1 MFEYKKYLVFC
12 AVFFFLYNVFFT
24 ELDVEAAEIET
35 FGNAIMQ
42 ETEVINDSLDGD
54 MADTEN
60 NKTFHENNDTSEN
73 VVTEDMLD
81 TENITVSGN
90 NSGVLSNGSSTFV
103 DNYTTNYTTND
114 TVSGNSSVG
123 SPATIIPP
131 TVVNNYA
138 TYNTTLPEE
147 EKQTFLEKPF
157 EEYTV
162 AEGYLF
168 LIFLACIFIC
178 FIVFIKWRTNKW
190 RI

>member
-1 MFEYKKYLVFC
+1 MSEYKKYFLFC
-12 AVFFFLYNVFFT
+12 AVFFFLYNAFFI

-42 ETEVINDSLDGD
+42 ETEVVNDSLDGD
-54 MADTEN
+54 MADTKN
-60 NKTFHENNDTSEN
+60 NKVFQENNDTFEN

-103 DNYTTNYTTND
+103 DNYTTND
-114 TVSGNSSVG
+114 TVSGNSSGG
-123 SPATIIPP
+123 SSAVIIPP

-147 EKQTFLEKPF
+147 KEQTFLEKPF

-162 AEGYLF
+162 AEGLLF
-168 LIFLACIFIC
+168 LIFLLVC
-178 FIVFIKWRTNKW
+178 FLVFMNFSKWRYIQW
-190 RI
+190 RL